1 MDMPKVRYTTNND
14 VSIAYQVVGDGEVD
28 LMSAL
33 GSVTHLE
40 ILWEN
45 PKCAAFL
52 KRLSSFTR
60 LILFD
65 KRGMGLSDRVSR
77 ASSLEERMD
86 DLRAVCDAVG
96 SKRSV
101 VLGASEGGPM
111 SVLYAATFPE
121 RTTALVVYGSM
132 VCGRYL
138 GNDPYK
144 QSARVPLDAAELAAE
159 DARIRD
165 QWGEPMSLDVM
176 APTLAHDP
184 EFRAWFSK
192 LRRFGA
198 TPSSISALR
207 AMNSDIDVRG
217 VLGSIRVPT
226 LVLHRRG
233 DLDTP
238 FVNGQYLAEHIPGAK
253 FVELEGIDHLPF
265 VGDMDSVV
273 GEIEEFVT
281 GARGSPT
288 ADRILTT
295 VVFTDIVSSTARG
308 VALGD
313 DAWRNVLE
321 SLYQASRQE
330 IERYRGREVKTL
342 GDGMLATFD
351 GPARAVRS
359 ALALVESAKSQG
371 LQLRA
376 GVHTGEVEFVGS
388 DVSGVAVNLCQRVQ
402 SEASPGEVL
411 VTSTVRDLV
420 AGSGLRFEDRGVRML
435 KGIPD
440 PCRVYVTT
448 GDDQAR

>member
-1 MDMPKVRYTTNND
+1 MDTPKVRYTTNND
-14 VSIAYQVVGDGEVD
+14 VSIAYQVVGEGEVD
-28 LMSAL
+28 LITAL
-33 GSVTHLE
+33 GSITHLE
-40 ILWEN
+40 VLWEE
-45 PKCAAFL
+45 PRCVEFL
-52 KRLSSFTR
+52 RRLSSFTR

-65 KRGMGLSDRVSR
+65 KRGMGLSDRVTR

-101 VLGASEGGPM
+101 VFGASEGGPM
-111 SVLYAATFPE
+111 SVLYAATFPD

-132 VCGRYL
+132 VCGRYF
-138 GNDPYK
+138 GSDPYK
-144 QSARVPLDAAELAAE
+144 RSARNPFDATALAAE

-165 QWGEPMSLDVM
+165 HWGEPISLDGM

-184 EFRAWFSK
+184 EFKAWFSK

-198 TPSSISALR
+198 TPSSVSALR
-207 AMNSDIDVRG
+207 AMNSDIDVRD
-217 VLGSIRVPT
+217 VLSSIRVPT

-233 DLDTP
+233 DRDTP
-238 FVNGQYLAEHIPGAK
+238 FINGQYLAEHIPDAK
-253 FVELEGIDHLPF
+253 FVELSGIDHLPF

-281 GARGSPT
+281 GARAAPT
-288 ADRILTT
+288 ADRVLTT
-295 VVFTDIVSSTARG
+295 VVFTDIVSSTARS

-313 DAWRNVLE
+313 EAWRKDLE
-321 SLYQASRQE
+321 ALYRSSRQE
-330 IERYRGREVKTL
+330 IDHFRGREVKTL
-342 GDGMLATFD
+342 GDGILATFD

-359 ALALVESAKSQG
+359 ALALVELAESQG

-376 GVHTGEVEFVGS
+376 GVHTGEVEL
-388 DVSGVAVNLCQRVQ
+388 VSGDVLGMAVNLCQRVQ
-402 SEASPGEVL
+402 SEALPGEVL

-420 AGSGLRFEDRGVRML
+420 AGSGLRFEDRGARSL
-435 KGIPD
+435 KGIPE
-440 PCRVYVTT
+440 PWRVYVAT